1 MSEDRIDELEHRIE
15 ELEGAVFG
23 AAGKDVQS
31 PGKKLSVREFM
42 NEYDTS
48 SHRKKV
54 LVIGY
59 YLEKHGGHDHFTSS
73 DLENYYRKAKV
84 QISSNTSQFINEC
97 AEKGWM
103 MEGEE
108 RTEDNEKTWL
118 LTQTGEHKV
127 EDYLREEE
135 D

>member
-1 MSEDRIDELEHRIE
+1 MSDERIDELENRVE
-15 ELEGAVFG
+15 ELEEAVFEASG
-23 AAGKDVQS
+23 PNTQS
-31 PGKKLSVREFM
+31 SGKKLSVREFM
-42 NEYDTS
+42 NDHDTS

-59 YLEKHGGHDHFTSS
+59 YLEKYENYQNFTSS
-73 DLENYYRKAKV
+73 DLEDYYRKAKI

-108 RTEDNEKTWL
+108 RTENNEKTWIV
-118 LTQTGEHKV
+118 TQTGEGKV
-127 EDYLREEE
+127 EGDFKEGGN
-135 D
+135 